1 MEINTHIHHSDM
13 TSDMETTPGE
23 MSLNSNIYL
32 EARGASPNEK
42 AAIQDILDRHY
53 KEIRSEVYAIGR

>member
-1 MEINTHIHHSDM
+1 MEINTQIFHNDM
-13 TSDMETTPGE
+13 TSDMQHGPGE
-23 MSLNSNIYL
+23 MSLNSNIYV

-53 KEIRSEVYAIGR
+53 KEIRSEIYNIGR

>member
-13 TSDMETTPGE
+13 TSDMETIPGE

>member
-13 TSDMETTPGE
+13 TSDMATETGE
-23 MSLNSNIYL
+23 MTLQSNIYVD
-32 EARGASPNEK
+32 ARGATPNEK

-53 KEIRSEVYAIGR
+53 KEIRSEIYAIGR